1 METVNYYEDLQY
13 SEIRDRLQKHLLKS
27 MESYDD
33 PALKLG
39 RPFLYNTS
47 DSVTYVSPYH
57 GMNRKQI
64 NKIEKETLDR
74 YVLEMY
80 SDYYRK
86 Y

>member
-1 METVNYYEDLQY
+1 
-13 SEIRDRLQKHLLKS
+13 
-27 MESYDD
+27 
-33 PALKLG
+33 
-39 RPFLYNTS
+39 
-47 DSVTYVSPYH
+47 
-57 GMNRKQI
+57 MNRKQI